1 LVRAQKCDEILEVE
15 SKYRHIENF
24 SNNPAEDAFVL
35 HAFGSANY
43 DCSTKD
49 EICLDRAIHYYER
62 AKERMED
69 VNAGDRRQ
77 TQMSFIKTEIG
88 MNPVCIQRI
97 VTWKKQYLC
106 IDGYLQTAA
115 VTKSQ
120 RSI

>member
-1 LVRAQKCDEILEVE
+1 MRLFFMRLAVQTMIVQPK
-15 SKYRHIENF
+15 
-24 SNNPAEDAFVL
+24 
-35 HAFGSANY
+35 
-43 DCSTKD
+43 
-49 EICLDRAIHYYER
+49 DRAIHYYER